1 MQFFLLSV
9 LPNDWVHMS
18 SITLGDRIKNH
29 SFIHSFI
36 HMFVLFVSKTGAG
49 DWAQGFV
56 CVLLLSYVIA
66 YLL

>member
-18 SITLGDRIKNH
+18 SITLGDRIKN
-29 SFIHSFI
+29 HSFI